1 MLEIKTPEQ
10 IQGLLESLTLSDK
23 ERYKLNVK
31 LANLTRRFFRK
42 QIAQQR
48 DIYGVKYKRRKK
60 PANTFTNS
68 GKHVKA
74 NYNMFMGLSRMLQ
87 TQVSNDSFSIGLAG
101 VSGKI
106 AQVHNEGQTVSYTRR
121 MNSWFNTKTN
131 RWEGGLKS
139 KAIYRMPKR
148 TFIGWSDTLEQQ
160 IANEILTSMEPK
172 T

>member
-74 NYNMFMGLSRMLQ
+74 NNMFMGLSRMLQ
-87 TQVSNDSFSIGLAG
+87 TQVSKDSLRVGLTG
-101 VSGKI
+101 MSGII
-106 AQVHNEGQTVSYTRR
+106 ARIHNEGETVSYTRR
-121 MNSWFNTKTN
+121 INGWFNKETN
-131 RWEGGLKS
+131 RWEGGIKS
-139 KAIYRMPKR
+139 KGFYRMPKR
-148 TFIGWSDTLEQQ
+148 TLIGWSDTLEQQ